1 MAFLITMLLVAVC
14 AIVVIAQAKA
24 EDSALKSST
33 DQQLINEY
41 LDIVE
46 KIQSRSGI
54 DFRGATAGHFARKM
68 NEEIGK
74 YQDRGKT
81 IATELTSR
89 GYKVN
94 TNLLKAVPAGKAGA
108 KGDILKGAIVGG
120 IIAGAPGAVIGA
132 MHENNKNKK

>member
-1 MAFLITMLLVAVC
+1 MWFLIALVFF
-14 AIVVIAQAKA
+14 IVAGIVGYKIEQLIIKK
-24 EDSALKSST
+24 KS
-33 DQQLINEY
+33 DQDLINEY
-41 LDIVE
+41 YAIV
-46 KIQSRSGI
+46 KAIQSRSGI
-54 DFRGATAGHFARKM
+54 DFRGATAGHFSRKM

>member
-1 MAFLITMLLVAVC
+1 MWFLLALVFF
-14 AIVVIAQAKA
+14 IVAGIVGYKIEQLIIKK
-24 EDSALKSST
+24 KS
-33 DQQLINEY
+33 DQDLINEY
-41 LDIVE
+41 YAIV
-46 KIQSRSGI
+46 KAIQSRSGI
-54 DFRGATAGHFARKM
+54 DFRGATAGHFANKM

-81 IATELTSR
+81 IATELTYR

-94 TNLLKAVPAGKAGA
+94 TDLLKAVPAGKTGA
-108 KGDILKGAIVGG
+108 KGDVIKGAIIGG